1 MGFAPHGGFGFI
13 GAADFADHD
22 DGVGVRVVIESAHHV
37 DVFEAVDRV
46 AANTDGAGLTQT
58 DFGELGH
65 GFVSQR
71 AGTRD
76 HADAALAVNV
86 AGHDADLDFFRGDQ
100 TGAVGAEQ
108 QRALAAGSFLGLHAV
123 AHFEHVTHRNAF
135 GDADRQVQVG
145 FYRLPDGSSGAGRR
159 HIDHRHRSA
168 GGLCGLAHV
177 GVNRDA
183 FEVFAGFLGV
193 DARHKAVF
201 AIRVVTAHARV
212 ELTGLAGDAL
222 RDDFGAFVDVDRHEF
237 S

>member
-1 MGFAPHGGFGFI
+1 M
-13 GAADFADHD
+13 
-22 DGVGVRVVIESAHHV
+22 
-37 DVFEAVDRV
+37 
-46 AANTDGAGLTQT
+46 
-58 DFGELGH
+58 
-65 GFVSQR
+65 
-71 AGTRD
+71 
-76 HADAALAVNV
+76 NV
-86 AGHDADLDFFRGDQ
+86 AGHDADLDFFGRDQ
-100 TGAVGAEQ
+100 AGAVGAEQ
-108 QRALAAGSFLGLHAV
+108 QRALAAGGFLGLHAV
-123 AHFEHVTHRNAF
+123 AHFEHVANRNAF

-145 FYRLPDGSSGAGRR
+145 FNSFPDGGRSACGR
-159 HIDHRHRSA
+159 YIDDRHRSA

-222 RDDFGAFVDVDRHEF
+222 RDDFGVFVDVDRHEF

>member
-1 MGFAPHGGFGFI
+1 M
-13 GAADFADHD
+13 
-22 DGVGVRVVIESAHHV
+22 
-37 DVFEAVDRV
+37 
-46 AANTDGAGLTQT
+46 
-58 DFGELGH
+58 
-65 GFVSQR
+65 
-71 AGTRD
+71 
-76 HADAALAVNV
+76 NV
-86 AGHDADLDFFRGDQ
+86 AWHDADLDFFGRDQ
-100 TGAVGAEQ
+100 AGAVGAEQ

-123 AHFEHVTHRNAF
+123 AHFEHVADRNAF

-145 FYRLPDGSSGAGRR
+145 FHSFPDGGGCACWR
-159 HIDHRHRSA
+159 HIDHRHRGA
-168 GGLCGLAHV
+168 CGLGGLAHV

-222 RDDFGAFVDVDRHEF
+222 RDDFGVFVDVDRHEF